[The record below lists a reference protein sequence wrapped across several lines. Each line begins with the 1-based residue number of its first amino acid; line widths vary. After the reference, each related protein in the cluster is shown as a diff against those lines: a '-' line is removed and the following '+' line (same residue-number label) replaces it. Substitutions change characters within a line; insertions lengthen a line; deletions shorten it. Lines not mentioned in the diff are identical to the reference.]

1 MRKSHFV
8 CTVIVALLGCWTLSF
23 AETAKEFND
32 KGEAAYKAKDYA
44 KAVEYYTEVLKLEPT
59 RHETIYARGVNY
71 YKLKR
76 YDDALADFDKVKSV
90 KGIDHHALNYIG
102 LIYMAKEDYPAA
114 FNAFKAAVD
123 LEPKSLLY
131 CLNAARAAVKTD
143 NRASALVYY
152 KQAVGLDPKNKEA
165 TQYVAARRAAIA
177 ESEKKDQER
186 QMAETAKSWAEYK
199 FPTIAKPKEA
209 TLAELESVFR
219 HCTDNKIPAEKGM
232 DSLSQLCGVEY
243 AKRNPGGGDRLNE
256 LFSPIADRPRE
267 LFKVE
272 YDNKG
277 RIHRY
282 YVTRR

>member
-8 CTVIVALLGCWTLSF
+8 CAVFVVVFMSWGLSF
-23 AETAKEFND
+23 AETAQEFND

-44 KAVEYYTEVLKLEPT
+44 KAVEYYTEVLKLEPE

-71 YKLKR
+71 YKLKK
-76 YDDALADFDKVKSV
+76 YDDALADFNKVKSV
-90 KGIDHHALNYIG
+90 KKIDHHALNYIG
-102 LIYMAKEDYPAA
+102 LVYMAKEDYPAA
-114 FNAFKAAVD
+114 FIAFKGAVD
-123 LEPKSLLY
+123 LQPNNVLY

-152 KQAVGLDPKNKEA
+152 KQALQADPKNEEA
-165 TQYVAARRAAIA
+165 SKYIKSRKAAIA

-186 QMAETAKSWAEYK
+186 LMAEEAKRWAEYK

-209 TLAELESVFR
+209 TLAELESIFR
-219 HCTDNKIPAEKGM
+219 HCTENKFPAEKGM
-232 DSLSQLCGVEY
+232 DYLNLACGVKY

-256 LFSPIADRPRE
+256 LFYPIADRPRE
-267 LFKVE
+267 LFMVE